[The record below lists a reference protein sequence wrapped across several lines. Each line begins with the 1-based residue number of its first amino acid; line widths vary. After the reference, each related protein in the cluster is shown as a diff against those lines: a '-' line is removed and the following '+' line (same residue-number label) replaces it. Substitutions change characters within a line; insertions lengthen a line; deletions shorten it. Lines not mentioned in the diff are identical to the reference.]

1 MDHSYLTEEQVI
13 SDTAVQIRD
22 LPAKGRTYMNKLAEI
37 EMGVVGLIP
46 DDDPLH
52 QGFKLRYGPCSLCIS
67 QPISAASRSSV
78 SQV

>member
-1 MDHSYLTEEQVI
+1 
-13 SDTAVQIRD
+13 
-22 LPAKGRTYMNKLAEI
+22 MNKLAEI

-52 QGFKLRYGPCSLCIS
+52 QGFKLRYGPCSLGIS